1 MHGQWKKIAK
11 VLILLGGMT
20 LALTACQDSVPKE
33 GQIKEDIPEDM
44 RVIYVDSGFGEETIT
59 LDVTE
64 VNILKRQ
71 TNEKDDTVYCTVV
84 MSNDDYEYTA
94 DWVLNYVYYDQ
105 GGWVLEGY
113 TYNEQSDNSPI
124 LIPLTGVSQEV
135 ADSEMNCYYFDS
147 FALKEHVFEDE
158 SDGYYEYYHSYFDYE
173 VEYSNTYCSYNGNVI
188 LDYYFQNDKNYGY
201 WGYGDPQYSDEFQWN
216 VEGVWETTEL
226 NNLKDAIQVG
236 RHEDTVKISIDSIDI
251 DNGFVDV
258 SVSNTY
264 FSKTWV
270 WYSGENSNYVEYAT
284 DGIVIADC
292 YFDYGYDPMYNSAD
306 DFDDYFDH
314 ESRYAPPCIKFSVA
328 VPEEGTFYFSLRAD
342 RTVCQ
347 TVSRQY
353 ILQKS

>member
-1 MHGQWKKIAK
+1 MPGQWKKIAK
-11 VLILLGGMT
+11 VLVLLGGMM

-84 MSNDDYEYTA
+84 MSNDNYEYTA

-105 GGWVLEGY
+105 GGWILEGY

-124 LIPLTGVSQEV
+124 LIPLTGISQEI
-135 ADSEMNCYYFDS
+135 ADAEMDCYYFDS
-147 FALKEHVFEDE
+147 FTLKEHVFEDE

-216 VEGVWETTEL
+216 VEGVWETTETNEVSSL
-226 NNLKDAIQVG
+226 E
-236 RHEDTVKISIDSIDI
+236 EDTVKVNIDSIDM
-251 DNGFVDV
+251 DNGFIDV
-258 SVSNTY
+258 FVSNTY
-264 FSKTWV
+264 LDTMTWFE
-270 WYSGENSNYVEYAT
+270 GEDGNYVEHAT
-284 DGIVIADC
+284 DGIVVADC
-292 YFDYGYDPMYNSAD
+292 YVDPGYDPMYNSAD
-306 DFDDYFDH
+306 DFEDYFDH
-314 ESRYAPPCIKFSVA
+314 ESRYEPPCIKFRVV
-328 VPEEGTFYFSLRAD
+328 VPEWTAYYISLRAD
-342 RTVCQ
+342 RAVCQ
-347 TVSRQY
+347 NPIGKSIEQY